1 MDDILKTTDMIM
13 VPIVVRI
20 TKTALRLF
28 ADDMACTSMIIC
40 PGM

>member
-20 TKTALRLF
+20 TKTALRLLP
-28 ADDMACTSMIIC
+28 MIW
-40 PGM
+40 PAPA